1 MLCPRFRET
10 FLYSTITD
18 VSVMQP
24 ATLYHYVIMEK
35 EGLEHLWGVFK
46 EATVVMIRTRG
57 LRRHRLQVQSGHS
70 HDHEIGPRDDDNEN
84 DQ

>member
-1 MLCPRFRET
+1 
-10 FLYSTITD
+10 
-18 VSVMQP
+18 MQP
-24 ATLYHYVIMEK
+24 ATLYYYVMMEK
-35 EGLEHLWGVFK
+35 EGLEHLGGVFK
-46 EATVVMIRTRG
+46 ELKNEATVVMIRTRG